1 MRFVCLWSPRWSAGG
16 VPLAEL
22 AASLLADAPRVAVEA
37 RGIIWADGHGLPVPR
52 LARDLLSRLD
62 PAGAGEVRAG
72 VAGVPVAAELAARS
86 GEEPLTLVEPGGAR
100 AFLAPLPL
108 TLLEPEP
115 WLLPLLDGVGLIR
128 CGELAAL
135 SREAVEVRLG
145 PEGTRLWRLA
155 RGDDSRVL
163 FQPIPPERPHASLD
177 FVDYQVT
184 DAARLVFTTNAL
196 LGTVCDTLQQRGER
210 SRTMALSLALGSGSI
225 LRRELRCSRPTAQ
238 RGPWLDRIRDEL
250 ERLSLPDTV
259 TGVTL
264 ESVGEEPI
272 SATQGDLFDRGFA
285 TAGAVEE
292 AVARLADTVGAVFLE
307 PERNEHPLADARTRW
322 QVREPAAVVGR
333 ESEDGAVK
341 GAMQTEGDVRAEVPC
356 LALQLLP
363 RPRAVGVRSQ
373 PRRDHQLPTA
383 YREGKRWVEIDGAA
397 GPDRVSGGHDTES
410 FAREYFRCATA
421 EGKLLWIF
429 RDALA
434 DRWYLHGWWD

>member
-16 VPLAEL
+16 APLAEL
-22 AASLLADAPRVAVEA
+22 AAALLADAPRVAVEA
-37 RGIIWADGHGLPVPR
+37 RGVIWADAHGLPASR
-52 LARDLLSRLD
+52 LARTLLSRLD
-62 PAGAGEVRAG
+62 PADTGDVRAG
-72 VAGVPVAAELAARS
+72 VAGVPVAAELAARA
-86 GEEPLTLVEPGGAR
+86 GEEPVTLVESGYAR

-115 WLLPLLDGVGLIR
+115 WLLPLLDGVGLTR

-145 PEGTRLWRLA
+145 AEGARLWRLA
-155 RGDDSRVL
+155 RGDDPRPL
-163 FQPIPPERPHASLD
+163 FRPIPPERPHASLD

-184 DAARLVFTTNAL
+184 DAARLVFTSNAL
-196 LGTVCDTLQQRGER
+196 LGTVCDTLRERGER
-210 SRTMALSLALGSGSI
+210 ARTMALSLALGSGSI

-250 ERLSLPDTV
+250 ERLALPDTV

-264 ESVGEEPI
+264 ESLGEEPI

-307 PERNEHPLADARTRW
+307 PERSAHPLADARTRW
-322 QVREPAAVVGR
+322 RVREPEAVVGG
-333 ESEDGAVK
+333 GAGK
-341 GAMQTEGDVRAEVPC
+341 GSAKPPGEAEPADAPC

-363 RPRAVGVRSQ
+363 RPRAVGVRSR
-373 PRRDHQLPTA
+373 PRRDHQLPCA
-383 YREGKRWVEIDGAA
+383 YREGRRWVEIVEAA
-397 GPDRVSGGHDTES
+397 GPDRVSGGHDTEA

-421 EGKLLWIF
+421 EGKLLWLY
-429 RDALA
+429 RDGLT
-434 DRWYLHGWWD
+434 DEWRLHGWWD